1 VKLCVA
7 PMKRAVI
14 RSVGTVLATSLFLAV
29 QPATAVADGVQFGV
43 RGGYYTK
50 VDKPFLGAELLV
62 RVAPRLYFNPN
73 VEYVFVDNGTYMTFN
88 GDFHYDFPTH
98 SHTYT
103 WLGAGLALVRVDPE
117 GPANAN
123 TDLAANLLGGIGV
136 RKGSLIPYIQAKA
149 IIKSD
154 SLFSLAVGLRF

>member
-1 VKLCVA
+1 VKQPIARLMRPV
-7 PMKRAVI
+7 V
-14 RSVGTVLATSLFLAV
+14 RSVGTVLAAFLVWAAL
-29 QPATAVADGVQFGV
+29 PATAFADGVRFGV

-50 VDKPFLGAELLV
+50 VDKPFLGAELLA

-98 SHTYT
+98 SRAYA

-123 TDLAANLLGGIGV
+123 TDLGANLLAGIGL
-136 RKGSLIPYIQAKA
+136 RRGSVIPYVQAKV
-149 IIKSD
+149 IVKSD
-154 SLFSLAVGLRF
+154 SLLSLAVGLRF

>member
-1 VKLCVA
+1 VKQYIARLT
-7 PMKRAVI
+7 RAVL
-14 RSVGTVLATSLFLAV
+14 RSVGTVLVASVCVAA
-29 QPATAVADGVQFGV
+29 QPATAFADGVQFGV

-50 VDKPFLGAELLV
+50 VDKPFLGAELLA

-98 SHTYT
+98 SRTYT

-117 GPANAN
+117 GLANAN
-123 TDLAANLLGGIGV
+123 TDLAANLLGGIGF
-136 RKGSLIPYIQAKA
+136 RRGSVIPYIQAKA

-154 SLFSLAVGLRF
+154 SLVSLAVGLRF

>member
-1 VKLCVA
+1 VA
-7 PMKRAVI
+7 A
-14 RSVGTVLATSLFLAV
+14 
-29 QPATAVADGVQFGV
+29 QPVTAFADGVRFGV

-50 VDKPFLGAELLV
+50 VDEPFVGAELLA

-98 SHTYT
+98 SRTYT

-117 GPANAN
+117 GPANAS
-123 TDLAANLLGGIGV
+123 
-136 RKGSLIPYIQAKA
+136 RWPSGSGSDEEPDAVAWSAPSPLVKA
-149 IIKSD
+149 IRMD
-154 SLFSLAVGLRF
+154 G